1 MKDKCNMLLENKY
14 YRIEKVE
21 ADHLEG
27 VFHLRLLPDCDVYR
41 GHFPG
46 SPACPGVCHIE
57 TIKECAMYLVGK
69 RLSFTVIRQCRFPA
83 MATPA
88 DCPEVE
94 VTVSLC
100 PADEGFKIT
109 ARISDAAKTYAEL
122 KGWLTEWKR
131 HEI

>member
-1 MKDKCNMLLENKY
+1 MLLENKY

-46 SPACPGVCHIE
+46 SPVCPGVCHIE

-69 RLSFTVIRQCRFPA
+69 RLSFTTRTFSTKCSTLVCAP
-83 MATPA
+83 
-88 DCPEVE
+88 PEQ
-94 VTVSLC
+94 
-100 PADEGFKIT
+100 
-109 ARISDAAKTYAEL
+109 
-122 KGWLTEWKR
+122 
-131 HEI
+131 